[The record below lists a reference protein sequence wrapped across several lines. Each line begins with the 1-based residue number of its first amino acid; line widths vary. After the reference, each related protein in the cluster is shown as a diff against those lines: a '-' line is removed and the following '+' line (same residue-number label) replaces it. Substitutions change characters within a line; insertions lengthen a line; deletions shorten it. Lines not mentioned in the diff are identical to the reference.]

1 MVFTVSPAKPR
12 ALPDENRLVYIAR
25 LNPAGH
31 GLRFPGVAS
40 SLPAGDTFV
49 PGAGAAR
56 GGGTR
61 HAHLRRCLAFRGAS
75 VVGRESPSVAVS
87 VDVRAQE
94 MDPGNHRQ
102 TGGLWLGAAEVSVP
116 RSSSAEGGPPV
127 RAGVREV
134 PLTPVG
140 TASSA
145 TEQTASVARPGR
157 TGGPRARG
165 RDRTSVPRP
174 GRHTGSS

>member
-61 HAHLRRCLAFRGAS
+61 HAHLRQCLAFRGAS
-75 VVGRESPSVAVS
+75 VVGGESPSVAVS

-102 TGGLWLGAAEVSVP
+102 TGGRAHHAQPLAGRCGSFRPSVVVC
-116 RSSSAEGGPPV
+116 R
-127 RAGVREV
+127 
-134 PLTPVG
+134 
-140 TASSA
+140 
-145 TEQTASVARPGR
+145 GR
-157 TGGPRARG
+157 TAREG
-165 RDRTSVPRP
+165 RCP
-174 GRHTGSS
+174 